1 LLRTSQILVVARNEE
16 ALRAKRPLMA
26 QFHEHGIVVQ
36 EVDGHKA
43 RSIEPAL
50 REDIAGAFVYHH
62 AQYTVDPGALTAG
75 LANACTAAGV
85 DVQQGTIDSLEVL
98 GDGRIAI
105 GADARRWIAGQC
117 VVASGIGSR
126 EVLKRVGFN
135 VPLAAERGYHLM
147 VPYKDRKPPVRVP
160 VIGASPE
167 FVITPMANGLRLAGT
182 VEIAQPDRPPNWHR
196 AKMLKR
202 LAEELIGPLEIPED
216 APMWM
221 GCRPTLPDSLPAIGR
236 LPGAPAIIAAFGHQH
251 LGLTLAAI
259 TGEIVAS
266 IASANPAPV
275 DLAPFSIERF

>member
-1 LLRTSQILVVARNEE
+1 
-16 ALRAKRPLMA
+16 
-26 QFHEHGIVVQ
+26 
-36 EVDGHKA
+36 
-43 RSIEPAL
+43 
-50 REDIAGAFVYHH
+50 
-62 AQYTVDPGALTAG
+62 
-75 LANACTAAGV
+75 
-85 DVQQGTIDSLEVL
+85 
-98 GDGRIAI
+98 
-105 GADARRWIAGQC
+105 
-117 VVASGIGSR
+117 
-126 EVLKRVGFN
+126 VGFN

-182 VEIAQPDRPPNWHR
+182 VEIAQPDRPPNWRR